1 MTAMKKEEN
10 MLLAGDVGGTKT
22 LLAIFSPEAGPRAP
36 LVEATFPSA
45 RFDGLESVVQEFL
58 AQTDLSVRRASFGIA
73 GPIVGAQA
81 RVTNLPWL
89 IDEAELRTA
98 LDLSSASILNDLQA
112 IAHAVPF
119 LEPADLHTLNEGNPD
134 PGGAI
139 AVIAPGTGLGEAFL
153 TWDGV
158 RYRPH
163 PSEGGHVDFAPLD
176 ELQLGL
182 LRHLQE
188 HAEHVSYERVCSGRG
203 LPIIY
208 AYLKDIGFAEE
219 PDWLAE
225 RLAAAFDPTPI
236 IANAGLECGCKL
248 SRETLDLFVAI
259 LGAEAGNLALKVMA
273 TGGVYL
279 GGGMPRK
286 ILPALK
292 EGRLMR
298 PFLSKGRFR
307 DLLARVPVHVIL
319 NPRTALMGAACHGL
333 GL

>member
-1 MTAMKKEEN
+1 

-22 LLAIFSPEAGPRAP
+22 ILALFSPAAGPRAP

-45 RFDGLESVVQEFL
+45 RFAGLESVVQEFL
-58 AQTDLSVRRASFGIA
+58 AQTNLSVRRASFGIA
-73 GPIVGAQA
+73 GPIGGARA

-89 IDEAELRTA
+89 IDKAELQTA
-98 LDLSSASILNDLQA
+98 LGLSSVSLLNDLQA
-112 IAHAVPF
+112 IAYAIPF
-119 LEPADLHTLNEGNPD
+119 LEPADLHTLNEGQPD
-134 PGGAI
+134 SGGAI

-163 PSEGGHVDFAPLD
+163 PSEGGHADFAPAD

-188 HAEHVSYERVCSGRG
+188 HAVHVSYERVCSGRG

-208 AYLKDIGFAEE
+208 AYLKDSGFAEE

-236 IANAGLECGCKL
+236 IVNAALECGCKL
-248 SRETLDLFVAI
+248 SRETLDMFVAI

-279 GGGMPRK
+279 GGGMPRRVP
-286 ILPALK
+286 PALM

-298 PFLSKGRFR
+298 AFGSKGSFR
-307 DLLARVPVHVIL
+307 ELLARGPGPRIL
-319 NPRTALMGAACHGL
+319 NPSGAPLGPARPWPGL
-333 GL
+333 